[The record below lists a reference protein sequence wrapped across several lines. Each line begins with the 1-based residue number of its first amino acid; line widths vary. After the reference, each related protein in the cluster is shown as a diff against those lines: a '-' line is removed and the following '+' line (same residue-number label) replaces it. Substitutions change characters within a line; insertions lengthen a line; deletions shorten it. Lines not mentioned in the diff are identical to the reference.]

1 MTFEN
6 ENKKIVD
13 WVKDKVNS
21 IKEKKLTNF
30 KDCFNRPIHLGDIVF
45 YTGYYKSDFE
55 VGVVIGTTT
64 KKVKVAT
71 YCYCS
76 DETYTNKDSENL
88 ILANW

>member
-6 ENKKIVD
+6 E
-13 WVKDKVNS
+13 S
-21 IKEKKLTNF
+21 
-30 KDCFNRPIHLGDIVF
+30 F

-88 ILANW
+88 TLANW